1 MPGKMNVVDEYEA
14 GQFSE
19 RFVTVLSEIFLT
31 EWLVDSYLEGWVKKR
46 REKMGKHWF
55 DRFLQK
61 NDYGALPYYEEE
73 LNRAR
78 KALEEINQF

>member
-1 MPGKMNVVDEYEA
+1 VY
-14 GQFSE
+14 
-19 RFVTVLSEIFLT
+19 
-31 EWLVDSYLEGWVKKR
+31 SYLEGWVKKR

-55 DRFLQK
+55 DRFIQK